1 METLF
6 GDTDFTSGT
15 CNDGIQEKVDPDPSK
30 DGAKDGKN
38 IGKGDGK
45 GDAKDEDNDE
55 EKLLGNE
62 EVQQK
67 KRVGLAMAKPCIAK
81 AIDYTMLEILLL
93 VQYTRCKRPS
103 VTQLIKEQAKY
114 AKNNPGDPFVPPA
127 LFSCDTEGSPSVFF
141 QSSENAAINALIMT
155 TISISIFYGV
165 FCGIV
170 VWYHSS
176 RKAKDVEIHPVTE
189 KLYKCTDRIIVFDTL
204 VEIPI
209 SFFWAPLMTVFL
221 WFSFSTS
228 IVGLFFLSKNY
239 NKIMVE
245 DDNAQ
250 AVFFSSAVVT
260 GISLFKLTGEISQYW
275 VKYAASISWDTK
287 KELAEKLSTT
297 PLGKTSE
304 KLFRS
309 VFDPG
314 DDSTSDTGNGEKRCV
329 TIA

>member
-15 CNDGIQEKVDPDPSK
+15 CNDGIQEKVDPDTFK
-30 DGAKDGKN
+30 DGAKDGAK
-38 IGKGDGK
+38 IFGK
-45 GDAKDEDNDE
+45 GDAKDEDDDE

-103 VTQLIKEQAKY
+103 VTQY
-114 AKNNPGDPFVPPA
+114 AKNNPGDLFVPPS
-127 LFSCDTEGSPSVFF
+127 LFSCDTQGSPSVFF

-155 TISISIFYGV
+155 TISIGIFYGL

-189 KLYKCTDRIIVFDTL
+189 KLYKWTDRIIVIGSL
-204 VEIPI
+204 LEIPI

-275 VKYAASISWDTK
+275 VKYAASISWDNK
-287 KELAEKLSTT
+287 KKLAGKLSTT
-297 PLGKTSE
+297 HLGKTSE